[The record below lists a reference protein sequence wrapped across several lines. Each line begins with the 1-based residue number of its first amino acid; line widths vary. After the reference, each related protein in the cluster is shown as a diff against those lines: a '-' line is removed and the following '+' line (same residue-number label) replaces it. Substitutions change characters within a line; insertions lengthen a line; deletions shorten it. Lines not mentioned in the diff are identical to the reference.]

1 MVHFPGTIWLTEDQT
16 LLVSLHLFWH
26 RSLICLTRS
35 LMESWLSATPGG
47 LWMQVSSSE
56 GPSPLMNRKV
66 CGRPFCP
73 RDSPPSVQRLA
84 LHGAGLFASIVL
96 CFRVRIASRC
106 CTRSLLM
113 GVCRKGREKKGFWV
127 LNYWRTK
134 QVTRLSWKMVQ
145 PVHVPPVGELYS
157 E

>member
-1 MVHFPGTIWLTEDQT
+1 
-16 LLVSLHLFWH
+16 
-26 RSLICLTRS
+26 
-35 LMESWLSATPGG
+35 
-47 LWMQVSSSE
+47 MQVSSSE

-84 LHGAGLFASIVL
+84 LHGAGLFASVVL

-113 GVCRKGREKKGFWV
+113 GVCRKGREEGLLGF
-127 LNYWRTK
+127 
-134 QVTRLSWKMVQ
+134 
-145 PVHVPPVGELYS
+145 ELLEDKAGHSS
-157 E
+157 ELKDGTASACPTCR